1 MYLTSGLHRSVQ
13 RHPEKIATVD
23 HGHRQ
28 SFLELSQRVARLA
41 GALRQL
47 GVARGDRVAVLA
59 LNSDRYVE
67 TALAVWWA
75 GAVLNPV
82 NTRWNAAEIIYA
94 LKDCEVG
101 VLLVDDTFAA
111 MAQDLHAGVAC
122 LRTTIH
128 MGRQA
133 TPPGLQDYE
142 TLLAQAQPMEDTRCD
157 ASALAAILYTG
168 GTTGFPKGV
177 MLSHR
182 NLWSSMVG
190 RTAEIPN
197 PSNFV
202 TLLIAPMFH
211 VAGLGRLIGQT
222 IVGGT
227 CVTLP
232 AFQVESVL
240 RTIQDEQITDLV
252 MVLSMIQMM
261 VDDPCFPKFRLGSLQ
276 RIVWGAAPIALPLL
290 ERALDALPG
299 VEFIHTYGMTETSAS
314 VSVNGTCNTVEARR
328 SGLIRSAGRAGYATE
343 VRIADEQGREVPR
356 GASGEILVRGPIVMM
371 GYWNRPE
378 ETQTALRD
386 GWLRTGDGGTMDQAG
401 YIYVIDRIKDMIIT
415 GGENVY
421 PAEVEGVLGSH
432 PAVAT
437 SAVIGI
443 PSEKWGEAVHAVVV
457 LRDGMQA
464 TEQELRDHCR
474 HHLGGY
480 KCPKSIE
487 FRATMPLSAAGKVL
501 KSELRKPH
509 ALDHKP

>member
-23 HGHRQ
+23 HGRRQ

-82 NTRWNAAEIIYA
+82 NTRWNAAEIIYT

-101 VLLVDDTFAA
+101 VLLVDDAFAA
-111 MAQDLHAGVAC
+111 MAQDLHAGVPC

-142 TLLAQAQPMEDTRCD
+142 TLLAQAQPVEDARCD

-252 MVLSMIQMM
+252 MVPSMIQMM

-299 VEFIHTYGMTETSAS
+299 VEFIHAYGMTETSAS

-343 VRIADEQGREVPR
+343 VRIADEQGQEVPR

-437 SAVIGI
+437 SAVIGV
-443 PSEKWGEAVHAVVV
+443 PSDKWGEAVHAVVV
-457 LRDGMQA
+457 LREGMQVS
-464 TEQELRDHCR
+464 EQELRDHCR
-474 HHLGGY
+474 RQLGGY

-487 FRATMPLSAAGKVL
+487 FRTAMPLSAAGKVL
-501 KSELRKPH
+501 KSELRKPL
-509 ALDHKP
+509 ASEN